1 VSDIRRASRR
11 LSTPTTSEN
20 VTSVAP
26 ASASV
31 TSPPTTGDR
40 CHVGDAQERHHDH
53 HHDDSGPRES
63 DQRPAAGAHSNTTN
77 MLEKESA
84 TMATAKQIA
93 ANRGNARRST
103 GPRTPEGRKA
113 SAMNALKH
121 GMTSQTV
128 LLPDEDP
135 REFEHFASGM
145 RLYWSPFGAQED
157 VLVERIIHLAWRLV
171 RLGKIEAGILT
182 VGYCRVD
189 AGAQSEN
196 IVAAVFAE
204 YTAKGILEKLCRYES
219 SKERSLSRTIHDLER
234 LQDRRR
240 KEATLPLA
248 QQMSR
253 AREEMRSLAAEVE
266 RIGEIGILDSE
277 PRVNDANAP
286 AGGNATAKAVMQSRA
301 QITDAN

>member
-1 VSDIRRASRR
+1 
-11 LSTPTTSEN
+11 
-20 VTSVAP
+20 
-26 ASASV
+26 
-31 TSPPTTGDR
+31 
-40 CHVGDAQERHHDH
+40 
-53 HHDDSGPRES
+53 
-63 DQRPAAGAHSNTTN
+63 

-171 RLGKIEAGILT
+171 RLAKIEAGILS
-182 VGYCRVD
+182 VGYSVVD
-189 AGAQSEN
+189 AGAHGEN

-240 KEATLPLA
+240 KEASLPLDE
-248 QQMSR
+248 QIGRVRDQT
-253 AREEMRSLAAEVE
+253 RSIAAEVK
-266 RIGEIGILDSE
+266 RLSEIGILDSE
-277 PRVNDANAP
+277 PGVNDANPP
-286 AGGNATAKAVMQSRA
+286 AGGNDTPKAVTQSRA
-301 QITDAN
+301 QLRTQTDREIDFCETNPISNAREVEEPKSAAVEGPPATSGA